1 MAQNGSADKNIQK
14 PNLRLLSYEDFV
26 PFLLTF
32 SLLNPARTADDIE
45 KKLKKN
51 KTFQFLL

>member
-32 SLLNPARTADDIE
+32 SLLNLARTADEIE

-51 KTFQFLL
+51 KTFQLLL